1 MGFEK
6 VELEAFKNLMKEGL
20 KGEVNIDDLTDEEL
34 QALAVAYIMDDQ
46 KVDGEYDDDQEGQEG
61 VDSDVDELD
70 FNNFKGI
77 YFNDDPNRKY

>member
-20 KGEVNIDDLTDEEL
+20 KGEVNIDELTDEEL

-46 KVDGEYDDDQEGQEG
+46 KEDGENDDDHEGQEG
-61 VDSDVDELD
+61 GDSDVDELD

>member
-1 MGFEK
+1 
-6 VELEAFKNLMKEGL
+6 MKEGL

-61 VDSDVDELD
+61 ADSDVDELD